1 MGFAFGVIEVEV
13 IPMKNKVTLTAI
25 MSAIHLIVVLSI
37 VCFGTIFLSLGILL
51 IPALT
56 SAFIVGKDVIYK
68 RYDVYDGLIKRFFK
82 GLISEIG
89 MMRYFP
95 LQLLIII
102 QLVGMYATE
111 KVGMN
116 YLVYLMIAC
125 ISFVLTL
132 IVYVVTY
139 HIFYSETPTL
149 TEVIIAMFYRVHFF
163 LLVWV
168 AMLLITALFGVKLVG
183 VFMLV
188 GTIVV
193 LLVETVAFLGILG
206 FKNLKKELTNE
217 EKEYFGEEMLK
228 RI

>member
-1 MGFAFGVIEVEV
+1 
-13 IPMKNKVTLTAI
+13 MKNKVTLTAI

-82 GLISEIG
+82 GLTSEIG

-95 LQLLIII
+95 LQLIILI
-102 QLVGMYATE
+102 QLAGMYAAE
-111 KVGMN
+111 KVGMDF
-116 YLVYLMIAC
+116 LMYLMIAC

-132 IVYVVTY
+132 IVYVVAY
-139 HIFYSETPTL
+139 HVFYSEKPTV
-149 TEVIIAMFYRVHFF
+149 TEVLIAMFYRVHFF

-168 AMLLITALFGVKLVG
+168 AMLLVTTLFSVKLMG
-183 VFMLV
+183 VFVLV
-188 GTIVV
+188 GTIAL

-206 FKNLKKELTNE
+206 FKNLRKELTAE

>member
-1 MGFAFGVIEVEV
+1 
-13 IPMKNKVTLTAI
+13 MKNKVTLTAI

-68 RYDVYDGLIKRFFK
+68 RYDVYDGLVKRFFK
-82 GLISEIG
+82 GLTSEIG

-95 LQLLIII
+95 LQLIILI
-102 QLVGMYATE
+102 QLAGMYAAE
-111 KVGMN
+111 KVGMDF
-116 YLVYLMIAC
+116 LMYLMIAC

-132 IVYVVTY
+132 IVYVIAY
-139 HIFYSETPTL
+139 HVFYSEKPTV
-149 TEVIIAMFYRVHFF
+149 TEVLIAMFYRVHFF

-168 AMLLITALFGVKLVG
+168 AMLLVTTLFSVKLMG
-183 VFMLV
+183 VFVLV
-188 GTIVV
+188 GTTAL

-206 FKNLKKELTNE
+206 FKNLRKELTAE

-228 RI
+228 KI

>member
-1 MGFAFGVIEVEV
+1 
-13 IPMKNKVTLTAI
+13 MKKSKFTLTAL
-25 MSAIHLIVVLSI
+25 MSAIHLIFVLSI

-82 GLISEIG
+82 GLASEMR

-95 LQLLIII
+95 LQMIIVI
-102 QLVGMYATE
+102 QLAGMYAAE

-116 YLVYLMIAC
+116 FLMYLMIAC

-139 HIFYSETPTL
+139 HIFYNEKPTV
-149 TEVIIAMFYRVHFF
+149 TEVLIAMFYRVHFF

-168 AMLLITALFGVKLVG
+168 AMLLIVTLFSIKLMSLLV
-183 VFMLV
+183 LV
-188 GTIVV
+188 GTIII
-193 LLVETVAFLGILG
+193 LLVEAVAFLGVIS
-206 FKNLKKELTNE
+206 FKKLRDELTEE

>member
-1 MGFAFGVIEVEV
+1 
-13 IPMKNKVTLTAI
+13 MKNKVTLTAI

-82 GLISEIG
+82 GLTSEIG

-95 LQLLIII
+95 LQLIILI
-102 QLVGMYATE
+102 QLAGMYAAE

-116 YLVYLMIAC
+116 FLMYLMIAC

-132 IVYVVTY
+132 IVYVIAY
-139 HIFYSETPTL
+139 HIFYSEKPTV
-149 TEVIIAMFYRVHFF
+149 TEVLIAMFYRVHFF

-168 AMLLITALFGVKLVG
+168 AMLLVTTLFSVKLMGIFV
-183 VFMLV
+183 LV
-188 GTIVV
+188 GTIAL

-206 FKNLKKELTNE
+206 FKNLRKELTAE

>member
-1 MGFAFGVIEVEV
+1 
-13 IPMKNKVTLTAI
+13 MKNKVTLTAI

-37 VCFGTIFLSLGILL
+37 VCFGTIILSLGILL

-82 GLISEIG
+82 GLVSEIG

-95 LQLLIII
+95 LQLIIII
-102 QLVGMYATE
+102 QIAGMYAAE
-111 KVGMN
+111 KVGMGF
-116 YLVYLMIAC
+116 LIYLMVAC

-132 IVYVVTY
+132 IVYVITY
-139 HIFYSETPTL
+139 HIFYNPKPEV
-149 TEVIIAMFYRVHFF
+149 TEVLIAMFYRVHFF

-168 AMLLITALFGVKLVG
+168 AMLLITTLFSVKLMG
-183 VFMLV
+183 VFVLV
-188 GTIVV
+188 GTIAV
-193 LLVETVAFLGILG
+193 LLVETVSFLGILG
-206 FKNLKKELTNE
+206 FKNLKKDLTDE
-217 EKEYFGEEMLK
+217 EKEYFGEDMLK

>member
-1 MGFAFGVIEVEV
+1 
-13 IPMKNKVTLTAI
+13 MKNKVTLTAI

-82 GLISEIG
+82 GLTSEIG

-95 LQLLIII
+95 LQLIILI
-102 QLVGMYATE
+102 QLAGMYAAE

-116 YLVYLMIAC
+116 FLMYLMIAC

-132 IVYVVTY
+132 IVYVVAY
-139 HIFYSETPTL
+139 HVFYSEKPTV
-149 TEVIIAMFYRVHFF
+149 TEVLIAMFYRVHFF

-168 AMLLITALFGVKLVG
+168 AMLLVTTLFRVKLMG
-183 VFMLV
+183 VFVLV
-188 GTIVV
+188 GTIAL

-206 FKNLKKELTNE
+206 FKNLRKELTAE

-228 RI
+228 KI

>member
-1 MGFAFGVIEVEV
+1 
-13 IPMKNKVTLTAI
+13 MKNKFTLTAI
-25 MSAIHLIVVLSI
+25 MSAIHLIVVLSL
-37 VCFGTIFLSLGILL
+37 VCFGTIILSLGILL

-68 RYDVYDGLIKRFFK
+68 RYDVYDGLVKRFFS
-82 GLISEIG
+82 GLVSEIG

-95 LQLLIII
+95 LQLFIFI
-102 QLVGMYATE
+102 QLVGMYAAE
-111 KVGMN
+111 KTGMSF
-116 YLVYLMIAC
+116 LMYLMVAC

-132 IVYVVTY
+132 IIYIITY
-139 HIFYSETPTL
+139 HIFYNPRPTV
-149 TEVIIAMFYRVHFF
+149 TEVLIAMFYRVHFF

-168 AMLLITALFGVKLVG
+168 AMLLITTLFSIKLMG
-183 VFMLV
+183 IFLLC

-206 FKNLKKELTNE
+206 FKNLKKELTDE
-217 EKEYFGEEMLK
+217 EKEFFGEEMLK

>member
-1 MGFAFGVIEVEV
+1 
-13 IPMKNKVTLTAI
+13 MKNKVTLTAI

-95 LQLLIII
+95 LQLIILI
-102 QLVGMYATE
+102 QLAGMYAAE

-116 YLVYLMIAC
+116 SLMYLMIAC

-132 IVYVVTY
+132 IVYVIAY
-139 HIFYSETPTL
+139 HIFYSEKPTV
-149 TEVIIAMFYRVHFF
+149 TEVLIAMFYRVHFF

-168 AMLLITALFGVKLVG
+168 AMLLVTTLFSVKLMG
-183 VFMLV
+183 VFVLV
-188 GTIVV
+188 GTIAL
-193 LLVETVAFLGILG
+193 LLVETVAFLGIIG
-206 FKNLKKELTNE
+206 FKNLRKELTAE

>member
-1 MGFAFGVIEVEV
+1 
-13 IPMKNKVTLTAI
+13 MKNKVTLTAI

-68 RYDVYDGLIKRFFK
+68 RYDVYDGLVKRFFK
-82 GLISEIG
+82 GLTSEIG

-95 LQLLIII
+95 LQLIILI
-102 QLVGMYATE
+102 QLAGMYAAE

-116 YLVYLMIAC
+116 FLMYLMIAC

-132 IVYVVTY
+132 IVYVIAY
-139 HIFYSETPTL
+139 HIFYSAKPTV
-149 TEVIIAMFYRVHFF
+149 TEVLIAMFYRVHFF

-168 AMLLITALFGVKLVG
+168 AMLLVTTLFSIKLMG
-183 VFMLV
+183 VFVLV
-188 GTIVV
+188 GTIAV

-206 FKNLKKELTNE
+206 FKNLRKELTDE

>member
-1 MGFAFGVIEVEV
+1 
-13 IPMKNKVTLTAI
+13 MKNKVTLTAI

-56 SAFIVGKDVIYK
+56 SAFIVGEDVIYK

-82 GLISEIG
+82 GLTSEIG

-95 LQLLIII
+95 LQLIILI
-102 QLVGMYATE
+102 QLAGMYAAE
-111 KVGMN
+111 KVGMDF
-116 YLVYLMIAC
+116 LMYLMIAC

-132 IVYVVTY
+132 IVYVIAY
-139 HIFYSETPTL
+139 HVFYSEKPTV
-149 TEVIIAMFYRVHFF
+149 TEVLIAMFYRVHFF

-168 AMLLITALFGVKLVG
+168 AMLLVTTLFSVKLMG
-183 VFMLV
+183 VFVLV
-188 GTIVV
+188 GTIAL

-206 FKNLKKELTNE
+206 FKNLRKELTAE

>member
-1 MGFAFGVIEVEV
+1 
-13 IPMKNKVTLTAI
+13 MKNKFTLTAI
-25 MSAIHLIVVLSI
+25 MSAIHLIVVLSL
-37 VCFGTIFLSLGILL
+37 VCFGTVILSMGILL

-56 SAFIVGKDVIYK
+56 SAFAVGKDVIYK

-82 GLISEIG
+82 GLVSEIG

-95 LQLLIII
+95 LQLIIII
-102 QLVGMYATE
+102 QLAGMYAAE

-116 YLVYLMIAC
+116 FLMYLMVGC
-125 ISFVLTL
+125 ISFILTL
-132 IVYVVTY
+132 IVYIVTY
-139 HIFYSETPTL
+139 HIFYSSKPTVTDVL
-149 TEVIIAMFYRVHFF
+149 IAMFYRVHFF

-168 AMLLITALFGVKLVG
+168 AMLLITTLFSVKLMG
-183 VFMLV
+183 VFLLI

-206 FKNLKKELTNE
+206 FKNLKKELTDE

-228 RI
+228 MI

>member
-1 MGFAFGVIEVEV
+1 
-13 IPMKNKVTLTAI
+13 MKNKVTLTAI

-68 RYDVYDGLIKRFFK
+68 RYDVYDGLVKRFFK
-82 GLISEIG
+82 GLTSEIG

-95 LQLLIII
+95 LQMIILI
-102 QLVGMYATE
+102 QLAGMYAAE

-116 YLVYLMIAC
+116 FLMYLMIAC

-132 IVYVVTY
+132 IVYVVAY
-139 HIFYSETPTL
+139 HVFYSEKPTV
-149 TEVIIAMFYRVHFF
+149 TEVLIAMFYRVHFF

-168 AMLLITALFGVKLVG
+168 AMLLVTTLFSVKLMG
-183 VFMLV
+183 VFVLV
-188 GTIVV
+188 GTIAL

-206 FKNLKKELTNE
+206 FKNLRKELTAE